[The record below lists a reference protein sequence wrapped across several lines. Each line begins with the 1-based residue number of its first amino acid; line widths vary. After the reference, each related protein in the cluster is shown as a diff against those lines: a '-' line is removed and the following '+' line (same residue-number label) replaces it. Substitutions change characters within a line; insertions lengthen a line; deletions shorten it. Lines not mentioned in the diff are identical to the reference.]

1 MKNSHWLT
9 RMVTAITALVLMLT
23 SCLPVIH
30 AAATNNNNINARA
43 AIVMDAQT
51 GQVLYAKNAQKKYP
65 VASCVKILTLA
76 VIEQDI
82 AKGKL
87 SWNQK
92 IKISKNVAKT
102 STDWHFSNVELK
114 AGRSYTIRDLANSM
128 MIVSADGSAEALAL
142 ADAGSTAAFN
152 KKMQAVAHKAGVT
165 DARIYNMIGLSN
177 GELGRNGLK
186 GVSKTAE
193 NQFSATDMAKI
204 ARYTVNHYPETLNI
218 TKQRDATFKVDDKQ
232 SYHMQNL
239 NAMLPNNGLAPKNGQ
254 MDGLKTGTTDK
265 AGNCFV
271 GTGVFNNRR
280 LITVVLKVPGSFS
293 VQFQETQKMINQV
306 LAGQTPVA
314 IKSLK
319 ALGISS
325 QQRVAH
331 SHTKQLKLAL
341 APNTAV
347 WLPKGQTIKNLS
359 HARLHLDDS
368 KTTFTGRRLKA
379 PIKRGQQL
387 GYVSVQVANN
397 QKVKLPVI
405 ATKSAK

>member
-1 MKNSHWLT
+1 MKKRHWL
-9 RMVTAITALVLMLT
+9 VKLITFITVFAMMLT
-23 SCLPVIH
+23 SFLPSAL
-30 AAATNNNNINARA
+30 AASNNDINARA

-51 GQVLYAKNAQKKYP
+51 GQVLYEKNAQKKYP

-92 IKISKNVAKT
+92 IKISKDVAKT

-152 KKMQAVAHKAGVT
+152 KKMQALAHKAGVS
-165 DARIYNMIGLSN
+165 DAKIYNMIGLSN
-177 GELGRNGLK
+177 GELGKQGLK
-186 GVSKTAE
+186 GVSKSAE
-193 NQFSATDMAKI
+193 NQFSAQDMAKI
-204 ARYTVNHYPETLNI
+204 ARYTVNKYPETLNI

-239 NAMLPNNGLAPKNGQ
+239 NAMLPNNGLAPKNGTV
-254 MDGLKTGTTDK
+254 DGLKTGSTDK

-280 LITVVLKVPGSFS
+280 LITVVMKVPGSFS
-293 VQFQETQKMINQV
+293 AQFQETQKMINQV
-306 LAGQTPVA
+306 LGSQAPIAV
-314 IKSLK
+314 KSLK
-319 ALGISS
+319 TLGINN
-325 QQRVAH
+325 QRGVAH
-331 SHTKQLKLAL
+331 SKAKHVKLAL
-341 APNTAV
+341 AANTAV
-347 WLPKGQTIKNLS
+347 WLPKGQGIKNVKDS
-359 HARLHLDDS
+359 QLDLFKRNS
-368 KTTFTGRRLKA
+368 TFTGRRLKA
-379 PIKRGQQL
+379 PISKGQQL
-387 GYVSVQVANN
+387 GQV
-397 QKVKLPVI
+397 KVTINKGQSAELPVI
-405 ATKSAK
+405 ASTSAK